1 MKSILIALIII
12 VLPFSAHSQ
21 LQSVN
26 QSYNSLA
33 NELTKKQS
41 NSDAESFGG
50 YFSSVI
56 QFAGSSGNT
65 ITFQP
70 RIFDL
75 DTIFFSKAANIDSNY
90 TKKTWERSLQTNIGF
105 TPNTKALFDKPSNFQ
120 FGINYAFQS
129 NKEIPLS
136 AMQHFFDF
144 QDFLTDWMENSAAS
158 DTLKKLIR
166 GIINHGDFS
175 NLPKSLQD
183 EVQKQFGMSID
194 DLMKIPQHLVDSLSK
209 VLQRRPQLILGV
221 NATDG
226 LGNDSQYGLDVKG
239 SFSSY
244 IFSNVDSVWDPEISV
259 SASYSPTD

>member
-129 NKEIPLS
+129 NKEIPL
-136 AMQHFFDF
+136 
-144 QDFLTDWMENSAAS
+144 
-158 DTLKKLIR
+158 
-166 GIINHGDFS
+166 
-175 NLPKSLQD
+175 
-183 EVQKQFGMSID
+183 
-194 DLMKIPQHLVDSLSK
+194 
-209 VLQRRPQLILGV
+209 
-221 NATDG
+221 
-226 LGNDSQYGLDVKG
+226 
-239 SFSSY
+239 
-244 IFSNVDSVWDPEISV
+244 
-259 SASYSPTD
+259 